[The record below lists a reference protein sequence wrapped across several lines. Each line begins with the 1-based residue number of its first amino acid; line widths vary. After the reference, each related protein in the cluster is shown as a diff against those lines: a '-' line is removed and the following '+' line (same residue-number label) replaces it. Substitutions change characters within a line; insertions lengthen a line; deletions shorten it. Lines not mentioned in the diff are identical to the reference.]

1 MGRKKINRVGE
12 KKTNNFGSEI
22 KITEYN
28 NANDIIVVFPEYNWQ
43 CKSAYKEFKKGSIR
57 CPYEPRIHGIGYLG
71 EGPYKPHIGRK
82 HTKVYEVWSN
92 MISRCYNN
100 EFWIEHPT
108 YKDCVV
114 CKEWHNF
121 QNFAKWYEEN
131 YYEIPNMKMHIDK
144 DILIKNNKIY
154 SPKTCIIVPNDINTL
169 FVKCDTNRGD
179 LPIGV
184 FYDKR
189 IKKYGAQCQFNKEH
203 KHLGYYN
210 TSEEAFNAYKTFKED
225 YIKQVADQYRELI
238 PKKLYNALY
247 EYEVE
252 WED

>member
-1 MGRKKINRVGE
+1 MLR
-12 KKTNNFGSEI
+12 
-22 KITEYN
+22 
-28 NANDIIVVFPEYNWQ
+28 
-43 CKSAYKEFKKGSIR
+43 
-57 CPYEPRIHGIGYLG
+57 
-71 EGPYKPHIGRK
+71 
-82 HTKVYEVWSN
+82 
-92 MISRCYNN
+92 RCYD
-100 EFWIEHPT
+100 P
-108 YKDCVV
+108 
-114 CKEWHNF
+114 
-121 QNFAKWYEEN
+121 KWYEKHSTYEKCEVCEEWLNFQIFAEWYEKN
-131 YYEIPNMKMHIDK
+131 YYEIPGKRMELDK